1 MSPTSATLTPSS
13 RPRPRPRTATRSS
26 SPRRSRDLWLGVL
39 GVLIVLAG
47 AELLSRT
54 GIVNPDFLPP
64 VTEMYAALFAMLGE
78 GWFWEALWLTV
89 RGWAVGLAAAM
100 ALGVVVGYIIGSST
114 FLRRFTSST
123 VEFLRPIPSVALIPL
138 VILIF
143 GTQPQS
149 AFVLVVYAAF
159 WQVLVQVLY
168 GVADVDPVARDT
180 ARSYRFGP
188 IRIARSVVYP
198 TALPYIMTAFRL
210 GAAVA
215 LILEITAE
223 LVIGVDGLGRE
234 LGIAQSSG
242 AVPETYALVIVIGFI
257 GVAVNLLVRLLE
269 RKALWW
275 HPSVRSE
282 QS

>member
-1 MSPTSATLTPSS
+1 VSSSPPTLAPT
-13 RPRPRPRTATRSS
+13 RRAAGPRPRRRGRRTDA
-26 SPRRSRDLWLGVL
+26 WLGVA
-39 GVLIVLAG
+39 GVFIVLAG
-47 AELLSRT
+47 SELLSRT

-64 VTEMYAALFAMLGE
+64 VTEMYASLFGLLGE
-78 GWFWEALWLTV
+78 ADFWESLWLTV
-89 RGWAVGLAAAM
+89 RGWAIGLAAAM
-100 ALGVVVGYIIGSST
+100 ALGIVVGFVIGSIP
-114 FLRRFTSST
+114 FLRAFTNST
-123 VEFLRPIPSVALIPL
+123 IEFLRPIPSVALIPL
-138 VILIF
+138 VVLLF

-149 AFVLVVYAAF
+149 AFLLVLYAAF

-188 IRIARSVVYP
+188 LRVARSVIYP

-210 GAAVA
+210 AAAVA

-223 LVIGVDGLGRE
+223 LVIGVPGLGRDI
-234 LGIAQSSG
+234 GIAQSSG
-242 AVPETYALVIVIGFI
+242 NVPETYALVIVVGLI
-257 GVAVNLLVRLLE
+257 GVGVNMFARLVE

-282 QS
+282 TP

>member
-1 MSPTSATLTPSS
+1 MTTTPTAAPPE
-13 RPRPRPRTATRSS
+13 RRAVRPRTRRSS
-26 SPRRSRDLWLGVL
+26 RRNDAWLGVL

-64 VTEMYAALFAMLGE
+64 VTEMYASLFQLLGE
-78 GWFWEALWLTV
+78 GSFWESLWLTV

-100 ALGVVVGYIIGSST
+100 ALGVLVGFVIGSSR
-114 FLRRFTSST
+114 FLREFTSST

-138 VILIF
+138 VVLMF
-143 GTQPQS
+143 GTKPAS
-149 AFVLVVYAAF
+149 AFLLVLYAAF

-188 IRIARSVVYP
+188 LRVARSVIYP

-210 GAAVA
+210 AAAVA

-223 LVIGVDGLGRE
+223 LVIGVPGLGRDI
-234 LGIAQSSG
+234 GVAQSSG
-242 AVPETYALVIVIGFI
+242 NVPETYALVIVVGLI
-257 GVAVNLLVRLLE
+257 GVTVNLFARFVE

-282 QS
+282 VA

>member
-1 MSPTSATLTPSS
+1 MTTTPTAAPPAPRAARPSA
-13 RPRPRPRTATRSS
+13 
-26 SPRRSRDLWLGVL
+26 RRSGRRNDAWLGVL

-64 VTEMYAALFAMLGE
+64 VTEMYASLFQLLGE
-78 GWFWEALWLTV
+78 GSFWESLWLTV

-100 ALGVVVGYIIGSST
+100 ALGVLVGFVIGSSR
-114 FLRRFTSST
+114 FLREFTNST

-138 VILIF
+138 VVLMF
-143 GTQPQS
+143 GTKPAS
-149 AFVLVVYAAF
+149 AFLLVLYAAF

-188 IRIARSVVYP
+188 LRVARSVIYP

-210 GAAVA
+210 AAAVA

-223 LVIGVDGLGRE
+223 LVIGVPGLGRDI
-234 LGIAQSSG
+234 GIAQSSG
-242 AVPETYALVIVIGFI
+242 NVPETYALVIVVGLI
-257 GVAVNLLVRLLE
+257 GVAVNLFARFVE

-282 QS
+282 VA

>member
-1 MSPTSATLTPSS
+1 M
-13 RPRPRPRTATRSS
+13 SS
-26 SPRRSRDLWLGVL
+26 SPATLAPPARSRATTRSRRSGRSRDLWLGVA
-39 GVLIVLAG
+39 GVFIVLAG
-47 AELLSRT
+47 AETLSRT

-64 VTEMYAALFAMLGE
+64 VTAMYAALFEMLGE

-89 RGWAVGLAAAM
+89 RGWALGLAAAM
-100 ALGVVVGYIIGSST
+100 ALGIVVGFVIGSIP
-114 FLRRFTSST
+114 FLRRFTNST
-123 VEFLRPIPSVALIPL
+123 IEFLRPIPSVALIPL
-138 VILIF
+138 VILLF

-180 ARSYRFGP
+180 AKSYQFGP
-188 IRIARSVVYP
+188 LRVARSVIYP

-242 AVPETYALVIVIGFI
+242 AVPETYALVIVIGLI
-257 GVAVNLLVRLLE
+257 GVAVNLLARFVE

-282 QS
+282 HS

>member
-1 MSPTSATLTPSS
+1 MTTTPTAAPPA
-13 RPRPRPRTATRSS
+13 PRAARPRT
-26 SPRRSRDLWLGVL
+26 RRSGRRNDAWLGVL

-64 VTEMYAALFAMLGE
+64 VTEMYASLFQLLGE
-78 GWFWEALWLTV
+78 GSFWESLWLTV

-100 ALGVVVGYIIGSST
+100 ALGVLVGFVIGSSR
-114 FLRRFTSST
+114 FLREFTNST

-138 VILIF
+138 VVLMF
-143 GTQPQS
+143 GTKPAS
-149 AFVLVVYAAF
+149 AFLLVLYAAF

-188 IRIARSVVYP
+188 LRVARSVIYP

-210 GAAVA
+210 AAAVA

-223 LVIGVDGLGRE
+223 LVIGVPGLGRDI
-234 LGIAQSSG
+234 GIAQSSG
-242 AVPETYALVIVIGFI
+242 NVPETYALVIVVGLI
-257 GVAVNLLVRLLE
+257 GVAVNLFARFVE

-282 QS
+282 VA